1 MLVSSI
7 PNVPSPSHEVI
18 QSIDERPG
26 SLNIGLI
33 TFVNNEPKN
42 SRSPKFKSNGNNK
55 PANKKIE
62 NKTVNK
68 SFNTKAP
75 VNSPLINSGPI
86 PKSANKLNIPP
97 NTLAASHKGP
107 TLNNVFKNL
116 FSKINFGLNILVI
129 VLITAEITKI
139 KVIM

>member
-1 MLVSSI
+1 MLELSFHNDKENNASSNNPI
-7 PNVPSPSHEVI
+7 N
-18 QSIDERPG
+18 
-26 SLNIGLI
+26 
-33 TFVNNEPKN
+33 VNNEPKN

-97 NTLAASHKGP
+97 NTLEI
-107 TLNNVFKNL
+107 L
-116 FSKINFGLNILVI
+116 FCFYLLFYG
-129 VLITAEITKI
+129 
-139 KVIM
+139 